1 MKAIV
6 QDRYGPPDVLRI
18 KEIDAPTAG
27 PGQVL
32 ARVHA
37 AGLDAGVWHV
47 MAGKPYAV
55 RLMGFGLRAPKNP
68 VRGTEFAGRVEAVG
82 PGVADVRIG
91 DEVFGTADGT
101 FAEYVRARADRIAP
115 KPPSLTFAEAA
126 AVPVSATTALQA
138 LRDKAKVRPGQRVL
152 VIGAGGG
159 VGTFAVQLAKSF
171 GAEVTGMCGADKV
184 ELVGSL
190 GAARVIDYTRED
202 LGTQE
207 NPYDVIVDTAGN
219 RPLADLRR
227 VLAPEG
233 TLVIVGGEGGG
244 PLFGGV
250 TRSLRAQMRSGFTR
264 QKLLGL
270 LARANR
276 ADLLVLTELIEAG
289 ELRPVID
296 RTYGLDE
303 VPRAIANWA
312 HGHARGKAVIT
323 LAS

>member
-6 QDRYGPPDVLRI
+6 QDRYGPPDVLQL

-27 PGQVL
+27 RGQVL

-47 MAGKPYAV
+47 MAGKPYAI
-55 RLMGFGLRAPKNP
+55 RLMGFALRAPKNP
-68 VRGTEFAGRVEAVG
+68 VRGMEFAGRVEAVG
-82 PGVADVRIG
+82 EGVTDVRVG
-91 DEVFGTADGT
+91 DEVFGVGEGA
-101 FAEYVRARADRIAP
+101 FAEFVRARADRIAP
-115 KPPSLTFAEAA
+115 KPPSLTFEEAA

-138 LRDKAKVRPGQRVL
+138 LRDKGNVRPGQRVL

-159 VGTFAVQLAKSF
+159 VGTFAVQLARSF
-171 GAEVTGMCGADKV
+171 GAEVTGVCGPDKV
-184 ELVGSL
+184 ELVHSL
-190 GAARVIDYTRED
+190 GATTVIDYTREG

-207 NPYDVIVDTAGN
+207 NPYDLIVDTAGN
-219 RPLADLRR
+219 RPLAQLRR

-244 PLFGGV
+244 PLLGGV
-250 TRSLRAQMRSGFTR
+250 SRSLGAQMRSGFTR
-264 QKLLGL
+264 QKLIGL
-270 LARANR
+270 FAHETS
-276 ADLLVLTELIEAG
+276 ADLLALSRLIETG

-296 RTYGLDE
+296 RTYSLGE
-303 VPRAIANWA
+303 VPAAIANWA